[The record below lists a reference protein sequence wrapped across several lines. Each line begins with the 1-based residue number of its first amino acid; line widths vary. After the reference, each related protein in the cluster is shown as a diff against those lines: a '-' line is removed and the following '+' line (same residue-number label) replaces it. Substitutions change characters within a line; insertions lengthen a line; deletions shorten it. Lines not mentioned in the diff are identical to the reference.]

1 MLNRNI
7 RVIAVSSGQEIP
19 CFQLT
24 GTFILRY
31 ALGDDSEKIMMAK
44 LYKKWF
50 LALRILPLVGLII
63 LLKFIAHQFNWEFI
77 SLNPLFAGIVTA
89 NIFLLGFLLAGV
101 LTDYKES
108 EKLPGELASS
118 IEAIADEC
126 MILYRSTKA
135 KPAQDC
141 LVYILGLM
149 DSINGWFHKKERT
162 RSLMDKL
169 SGFNDFFL
177 AFESLTQANF
187 IARLKQEQSA
197 IRRMLTRIH
206 TIRETSFVSAG
217 YAIAEAITVF
227 LIIGLMF
234 VKMEPF
240 YEALFFI
247 SAIAFL
253 QIYMIA
259 LIKDLD
265 NPFEFYVK
273 ERGADEISLKPLD
286 DLRQR
291 LEGKIK
297 TPKK

>member
-1 MLNRNI
+1 ML
-7 RVIAVSSGQEIP
+7 
-19 CFQLT
+19 T
-24 GTFILRY
+24 
-31 ALGDDSEKIMMAK
+31 KH
-44 LYKKWF
+44 YKKWF
-50 LALRILPLVGLII
+50 LALKILPLVGLII
-63 LLKFIAHQFNWEFI
+63 IIKLIAHQLNWEFI
-77 SLNPLFAGIVTA
+77 SLNPLFSGIVTA

-118 IEAIADEC
+118 IETIADEC
-126 MILYRSTKA
+126 LIIYKNKKA
-135 KPAQDC
+135 KPAKEC
-141 LVYILGLM
+141 LVYILGM
-149 DSINGWFHKKERT
+149 IDSINGWFHKKERT
-162 RSLMDKL
+162 RSLMERL
-169 SGFNDFFL
+169 SGLNDFFL

-187 IARLKQEQSA
+187 IARLKQEQSTL
-197 IRRMLTRIH
+197 RRILTRIH

-227 LIIGLMF
+227 LIIGLTF
-234 VKMEPF
+234 VKIEPF
-240 YEALFFI
+240 YEAMFFI

-253 QIYMIA
+253 QTYMIA

-291 LEGKIK
+291 IDEKIK
-297 TPKK
+297 ALDMISSNDYR